1 MKKRTITFFLFGA
14 ITLIL
19 GTVSVTLYL
28 VDWNQYRDTLAGLAS
43 ERLGMRV
50 ELAGDLNLGFL
61 PRPTVTAQAVRL
73 SPQQDGFNDTIATAD
88 KIDMHLGMSALMR
101 GSMQLQSLVFEGLSA
116 GLIETPDGWTIEGWP
131 TTDNASAQEGDS
143 NLLSLDRFRI
153 KSGSIS
159 VRPLGSKPVVLDGVD
174 VALTGQLPGGPLD
187 LEGAAFI
194 DGTAVA
200 LSGKVVPTRTAGSTS
215 VRANLSVADSQL
227 EFSGRLGENGK
238 TSGRFQAS
246 GKNLQALASF
256 VLKAIGSG
264 DESQQV
270 PALPFGIDLQLDR
283 SSRGITR
290 LISRQL
296 TLGDTRGAV
305 DLTVAEQNN
314 LYHVT
319 GTGSLG
325 IIALDNWVN
334 AAGPQPSRDPDAD
347 TDPDADPG
355 QTVLPLAGNID
366 VTIEGVEFRGGLAQ
380 QIEASVAFDGR
391 QVSLQQ
397 LRATLPGASRLAY
410 IAETKN
416 SGAVKFQS
424 GGLQEIIDWAGLPLS
439 DTIPAG
445 RLSTADIEGQVAFS
459 ADTWVLSDVSGTV
472 DTSTIT
478 AELSGAVGSFVP
490 NAIRLD
496 VNELNLDAY
505 WPGGQANTLA
515 DGSPLSAIQFELD
528 VARLRWLQQTF
539 DQVSVSGRTSA
550 GLISIT
556 NLAASHRGG
565 SLTGSFSRQETAGQ
579 PTDVETSLSFARWHP
594 AALSRL
600 SPEVASFLS
609 RFSGG
614 GTLTGVA
621 TATGPVIELQ
631 SRLNAVSGDNALDFA
646 GTVNATAARSARLQ
660 GSVRH
665 SDIGRA
671 LGLDK
676 YTGSIDLVE
685 ASSADMRVTID
696 GTLDQF
702 SFSGN
707 GTIAGGQSNLS
718 GTYDGEAGIDAD
730 VSLTIQAGAA
740 SGFDT
745 IARAYGV
752 NLNSSLLRRLRLKWS
767 TAADGWRI
775 TELDVRNGD
784 AALSGDIAGEG
795 DALNGIISASNIDLG
810 ALLAGAGASGGTAFP
825 KTGIIQ
831 VNAANITLLGQS
843 VTAPTATFAFTET
856 GSEFDVG
863 QAAQMNG
870 GVLAAKFGLDSQTG
884 DVSVALAAAS
894 LDMGTLARQ
903 LVGTSG
909 FTGTVSTNLNL
920 RATKVG
926 GKDLLSTLSGEG
938 SFDGGV
944 GSLHFIA
951 ANTIIS
957 RITDSTSSVNFLQSL
972 GDLLRAGESNFTD
985 FTGSFRMD
993 NGVALIDEVV
1003 ASGTWGNL
1011 GLGGQVNVPGDFIN
1025 MEGQLSLSRPLD
1037 APAIPV
1043 VYEGRLSSPN
1053 ARWTSRALEQFALA
1067 GLERRLRSRI
1077 FGELER
1083 AGAGPADTAQQ
1094 NPGAAVFGAA
1104 SSLLAKLRARQMEK
1118 KRLEAEQRARE
1129 LVPSGEPASPGP
1141 EGQMP

>member
-14 ITLIL
+14 ITVIL
-19 GTVSVTLYL
+19 GAVSVTLYL

-88 KIDMHLGMSALMR
+88 KIEMHLGLTALMR

-116 GLIETPDGWTIEGWP
+116 GLVEMPEGWTIEGWP
-131 TTDNASAQEGDS
+131 TTDSADTQEGDGT
-143 NLLSLDRFRI
+143 LLSLDRFRI

-159 VRPLGSKPVVLDGVD
+159 VRPLGSKPLVLDGVD
-174 VALTGQLPGGPLD
+174 IVLTGQLPGGPLD

-194 DGTAVA
+194 EGTAIA
-200 LSGKVVPTRTAGSTS
+200 LSGKAVPTRTAGSTS
-215 VRANLSVADSQL
+215 VRANLTVADSQL
-227 EFSGRLGENGK
+227 EFSGRLAENGK
-238 TSGRFQAS
+238 TSGRFQAY
-246 GKNLQALASF
+246 GKDLRALSSF
-256 VLKAIGSG
+256 ILKAIGSA
-264 DESQQV
+264 DESPQV
-270 PALPFGIDLQLDR
+270 PALPFGLDLQLDR

-296 TLGDTRGAV
+296 TIGDTRGAV
-305 DLTVAEQNN
+305 DLTIAEQNSF
-314 LYHVT
+314 YHVT
-319 GTGSLG
+319 GSGSLG
-325 IIALDNWVN
+325 IITLDSWIDT
-334 AAGPQPSRDPDAD
+334 AGSQSSSDPDAAL
-347 TDPDADPG
+347 DPDQMD
-355 QTVLPLAGNID
+355 LPLAGNID
-366 VTIEGVEFRGGLAQ
+366 VTIEGIEFRDGLAQ
-380 QIEASVAFDGR
+380 QIEASIALGGG

-410 IAETKN
+410 IAETAN
-416 SGAVKFQS
+416 GGAVKFQS
-424 GGLQEIIDWAGLPLS
+424 GGLQEIIDWAGMPLS

-445 RLSTADIEGQVAFS
+445 RLSTADIEGQVAIS
-459 ADTWVLSDVSGTV
+459 GDTWVLSDVSGTV
-472 DTSTIT
+472 DTSAVA
-478 AELSGAVGSFVP
+478 AELSGKTDSFVP

-505 WPGGQANTLA
+505 WPEGQANALA
-515 DGSPLSAIQFELD
+515 DNGPLPAVQFELD

-539 DQVSVSGRTSA
+539 DQVSVAGRTGG
-550 GLISIT
+550 GLISIN
-556 NLAASHRGG
+556 NLSAGHRGG

-579 PTDVETSLSFARWHP
+579 PADVETSLSFAEWHP
-594 AALSRL
+594 AALSKL
-600 SPEVASFLS
+600 SPEAASFLS

-614 GTLTGVA
+614 ETLTGVA

-631 SRLNAVSGDNALDFA
+631 SRLNVVSGENALDFA
-646 GTVNATAARSARLQ
+646 GTVNATPARSARLQ

-665 SDIGRA
+665 SDIGRV
-671 LGLDK
+671 LELDK
-676 YTGSIDLVE
+676 YTGSAGLMGT
-685 ASSADMRVTID
+685 SGADMRVTID
-696 GTLDQF
+696 GTLDEF

-707 GTIAGGQSNLS
+707 GIIAGGQSNLS
-718 GTYDGEAGIDAD
+718 GTYGEAGIDAD
-730 VSLTIQAGAA
+730 VSLTIQAGAE

-745 IARAYGV
+745 LAKAYGV
-752 NLNSSLLRRLRLKWS
+752 NLNSSLLRRLRLKW
-767 TAADGWRI
+767 TIAADEWRI

-784 AALSGDIAGEG
+784 AALAGEIG
-795 DALNGIISASNIDLG
+795 GSSGALNGSLTASNIDLG
-810 ALLAGAGASGGTAFP
+810 ALLSDGGAAGGSELPKAGTIRIDATN
-825 KTGIIQ
+825 II
-831 VNAANITLLGQS
+831 VLGQS
-843 VTAPTATFAFTET
+843 VNAPTATVTFTDRA
-856 GSEFDVG
+856 SDFDVG
-863 QAAQMNG
+863 QVAMMNG
-870 GVLAAKFGLDSQTG
+870 GTLEAEFGLDSQTG
-884 DVSVALAAAS
+884 DVSAVLTAAS

-920 RATKVG
+920 RASKIG
-926 GKDLLSTLSGEG
+926 DNDLLSTLSGEG

-972 GDLLRAGESNFTD
+972 GDLLRTGETGFTN

-993 NGVALIDEVV
+993 SGVALIDEIV

-1011 GLGGQVNVPGDFIN
+1011 GLGGQVNIPGDFIN

-1043 VYEGRLSSPN
+1043 VYEGSLSSPN

-1083 AGAGPADTAQQ
+1083 AGAGQTETAQQ

-1104 SSLLAKLRARQMEK
+1104 SSLLAKLRARQIEK

-1129 LVPSGEPASPGP
+1129 LAPNAEPASPET